1 MEKLEKFETN
11 PNNEE
16 EDNNIG
22 KIKTKRKIKSKNI
35 LLKRIFIILIILLI
49 IIIIYIFVAKSSK
62 KNKNNLTQKYYT
74 VLIGDI
80 GGIHSRIRLLNMT
93 SNISI
98 TPTILKEVNEST
110 VSFDSLEK
118 LIINFSWSYRK

>member
-11 PNNEE
+11 PNNE

-35 LLKRIFIILIILLI
+35 LSKRIFIILIILLI

-62 KNKNNLTQKYYT
+62 KKQEQFDTK
-74 VLIGDI
+74 
-80 GGIHSRIRLLNMT
+80 
-93 SNISI
+93 
-98 TPTILKEVNEST
+98 ILYC
-110 VSFDSLEK
+110 
-118 LIINFSWSYRK
+118 INR